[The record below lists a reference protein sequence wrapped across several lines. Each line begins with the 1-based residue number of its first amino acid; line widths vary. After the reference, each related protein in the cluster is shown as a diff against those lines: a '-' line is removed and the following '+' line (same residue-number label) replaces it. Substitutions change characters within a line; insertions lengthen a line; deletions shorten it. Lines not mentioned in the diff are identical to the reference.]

1 MSEAGGYL
9 HAVATRLRGELGQ
22 ALTGVYAG
30 GSLALGGYVPRRS
43 DLDVT
48 AVCGGPLRPDA
59 KLRIGDALRHESL
72 PCPARGLE
80 LVVYR
85 ASTVRAATSSPGYE
99 LDLNTG
105 RAMPFRLSVDPADA
119 PGGHWYVI
127 DRAIVREHGLVVD
140 GPPPHELFAPIPRAP
155 LLRALCGSV
164 RWYESSHDARDDD
177 AVLNA
182 CRAWRFVAGGVW
194 SSKPAAG
201 GWARQRL
208 TGARRDL
215 VADAEAARVDGGE
228 LGRERVGSFLRFV
241 AALVCRER

>member
-1 MSEAGGYL
+1 VSEADDYL
-9 HAVATRLRGELGQ
+9 HAVAARLRAELGE

-30 GSLALGGYVPRRS
+30 GSRALGGYLPSRS
-43 DLDVT
+43 DLDVM
-48 AVCGGPLRPDA
+48 AVCRGPLHTDA

-85 ASTVRAATSSPGYE
+85 ASTVRAPTSEPGYE

-119 PGGHWYVI
+119 SGRHWYVI
-127 DRAIVREHGLVVD
+127 DRAIVREHGFVVD
-140 GPPPHELFAPIPRAP
+140 GPASRELFAPIPRET
-155 LLRALCGSV
+155 LLRALCEAV
-164 RWYESSHDARDDD
+164 RWYECSRDARDDD

-182 CRAWRFVAGGVW
+182 CRAWQFVAEGVW

-201 GWARQRL
+201 EWARQRL
-208 TGARRDL
+208 TGTKLDL
-215 VADAEAARVDGGE
+215 VADAEAARVGGGE
-228 LGRERVGSFLRFV
+228 LGRERVESFLRFV
-241 AALVCRER
+241 SALVRREL